1 MWFPW
6 DVWFLL
12 RQAYPNPTVPP
23 IGGAHDSGIGD
34 SPNATSP
41 PLRLRATH
49 PIAFSGS
56 RLMAPFTLAV
66 FNRTVSGEYASYEV
80 QQTQAAFL
88 LEKHAT
94 ARHAHRR
101 DAAKGGPG
109 GSPESKLPQPKLRGA
124 LPTHHRVAGLP
135 ESTAR
140 RSVPPRRATSR
151 VYLGITTRGIRNGF
165 PGAPAGR
172 SVEIA
177 KPASFSI
184 ASRERANSAR
194 TSSDMRI
201 GRGEEA
207 SPRLDRVQANSGI
220 TSTGHGAAWRMPSAL
235 LPTIMCLRNE
245 YWWVDVMMRST
256 PSSFAAHGTSSMT

>member
-49 PIAFSGS
+49 SIAFSGS

-140 RSVPPRRATSR
+140 KSVPPRRATSR
-151 VYLGITTRGIRNGF
+151 VYLGITTRAF
-165 PGAPAGR
+165 AM
-172 SVEIA
+172 
-177 KPASFSI
+177 
-184 ASRERANSAR
+184 ASRALPRDVRWKSQNPLHFRSHQGNGQIAPGPRQTCGSGVAKKLHHASIEFRQTRESPAR
-194 TSSDMRI
+194 GTVRHGGCLPPCCPPSCVSETSI
-201 GRGEEA
+201 GG
-207 SPRLDRVQANSGI
+207 
-220 TSTGHGAAWRMPSAL
+220 
-235 LPTIMCLRNE
+235 
-245 YWWVDVMMRST
+245 
-256 PSSFAAHGTSSMT
+256 SM